1 MNAIAAKEA
10 AQHHRLTIGCFVN
23 GGQRR
28 AVPCPFD
35 DFAPVQGCIIE
46 LSRGSTIAV
55 IRYSAGSVAFVHW
68 GKEASFGRVRF
79 GFRQGNGGKKI
90 VDVIG
95 TW

>member
-1 MNAIAAKEA
+1 
-10 AQHHRLTIGCFVN
+10 
-23 GGQRR
+23 
-28 AVPCPFD
+28 
-35 DFAPVQGCIIE
+35 